1 MTRSPGP
8 EPNPRTLREEAAAAA
23 VHDTG
28 PAPDRYH
35 NALLRY
41 LQALTHDRSAA
52 RPKAARPD
60 PVPRRRPATLVGDVM
75 TEAVVAAHQGAVFK
89 EIVAAL
95 ARNKIR
101 AVPVIDDNRK
111 VIGVVSASDLLHR
124 VVAGPGTRPR
134 SRPAHQSAHAATATE
149 LMTTPAVTTRPHAT
163 IVEAAQRAAHARV
176 RTLPVIDANGTLVG
190 IVSQADLLRVFLR
203 DDEAIRDEIEQYASQ
218 TMHIEPARLNVDV
231 TDGVVTVSGRLERQL
246 QVTQLIHRIHAVPGV
261 VDIDNQLTARFDDRH
276 FPAPHDTE

>member
-1 MTRSPGP
+1 MTRSPEP
-8 EPNPRTLREEAAAAA
+8 EPNPRTLHDEAAAAA

-28 PAPDRYH
+28 PTPDRYY

-52 RPKAARPD
+52 RPD
-60 PVPRRRPATLVGDVM
+60 PAPRQPPATLVGDVM
-75 TEAVVAAHQGAVFK
+75 TEEVVAAHEGAVFK

-101 AVPVIDDNRK
+101 AVPIINDNRK

-124 VVAGPGTRPR
+124 VVSGPGTRPR
-134 SRPAHQSAHAATATE
+134 ERRAPKSTHSATAAE

-176 RTLPVIDANGTLVG
+176 RTLPVVDANGTLVG
-190 IVSQADLLRVFLR
+190 IVSQGDLDLLRVFLR
-203 DDEAIRDEIEQYASQ
+203 DDDAIRDEIEQYASG
-218 TMHIEPARLNVDV
+218 TVHIESVRLSVDV
-231 TDGVVTVSGRLERQL
+231 TEGVVTVRGTLERQL
-246 QVTQLIHRIHAVPGV
+246 QVAELINRIRAVPGV
-261 VDIDNQLTARFDDRH
+261 VDIDNQLTARFDDRY
-276 FPAPHDTE
+276 FPAYHDAR

>member
-8 EPNPRTLREEAAAAA
+8 EPNPRVLHDEAAAAA
-23 VHDTG
+23 VRDTG
-28 PAPDRYH
+28 PTPDRYY
-35 NALLRY
+35 NALLHY
-41 LQALTHDRSAA
+41 LQAITHDRSAA
-52 RPKAARPD
+52 RPD
-60 PVPRRRPATLVGDVM
+60 PAPRMSPATLVGDVM

-124 VVAGPGTRPR
+124 VVAGPGTRLR
-134 SRPAHQSAHAATATE
+134 TSRAHQSEHADTAAE

-203 DDEAIRDEIEQYASQ
+203 DDEAIRDEIQQYASQ

-231 TDGVVTVSGRLERQL
+231 TDGVVTVSGRLQRQL
-246 QVTQLIHRIHAVPGV
+246 QVAQLIHRIRAVPGV

>member
-1 MTRSPGP
+1 
-8 EPNPRTLREEAAAAA
+8 
-23 VHDTG
+23 
-28 PAPDRYH
+28 
-35 NALLRY
+35 
-41 LQALTHDRSAA
+41 
-52 RPKAARPD
+52 
-60 PVPRRRPATLVGDVM
+60 M

-134 SRPAHQSAHAATATE
+134 SRPAHQSAHAATAAE

-203 DDEAIRDEIEQYASQ
+203 DDEAIRDEIQQYASQ

-231 TDGVVTVSGRLERQL
+231 TDGVVTVSGRLQRQL